1 MAPGIPF
8 VSLTLL
14 NTLNPSFAS
23 SKFPHSHKNGQHTGA
38 HLPPLPFPL
47 PPPVLSV
54 SQGHVPPSPAA
65 LVPATCFQLLGDS
78 AGESS
83 SLNGSSSLDLA
94 GMVVVM
100 CFLSLFTSCLCA
112 GCVGLS
118 LSRSV
123 PPSYLPLSS
132 VPGPIPP
139 LPHLLPPAG
148 ITGPP
153 SSPLA
158 LSCVPLPAQPP
169 AIIRTSTSKLVAVYP
184 PLPPPLPLLLLRAA
198 GRRRRTCRR
207 GGPCGCRDGGEGGV
221 PLPPRSVLAGP
232 AVGPGCAAL
241 PHLLPLHLH
250 LSCCCSRL
258 VCCLRL
264 LSVPISSV
272 QLL

>member
-65 LVPATCFQLLGDS
+65 IVPATCFQLLGDS

-112 GCVGLS
+112 GCVGVA

-123 PPSYLPLSS
+123 HHFTYPCLVFLGRSHHSHTCSLLPASRPPPLLPSLFLAFLSRPSPLPLSAHPPANLS
-132 VPGPIPP
+132 LCTHLCHPPCHCCCCVPQAAAVARAAEAGRAGAGTVEKVEYLSPP
-139 LPHLLPPAG
+139 LCPCWPCSGAWLCCF
-148 ITGPP
+148 T
-153 SSPLA
+153 SSP
-158 LSCVPLPAQPP
+158 PP
-169 AIIRTSTSKLVAVYP
+169 T
-184 PLPPPLPLLLLRAA
+184 PPP
-198 GRRRRTCRR
+198 
-207 GGPCGCRDGGEGGV
+207 
-221 PLPPRSVLAGP
+221 
-232 AVGPGCAAL
+232 
-241 PHLLPLHLH
+241 
-250 LSCCCSRL
+250 
-258 VCCLRL
+258 
-264 LSVPISSV
+264 
-272 QLL
+272 